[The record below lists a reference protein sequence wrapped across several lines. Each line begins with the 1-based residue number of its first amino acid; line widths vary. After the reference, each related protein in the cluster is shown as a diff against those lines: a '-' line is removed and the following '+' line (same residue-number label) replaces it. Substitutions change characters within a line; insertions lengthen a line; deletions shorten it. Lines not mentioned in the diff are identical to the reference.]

1 MADEWTTANP
11 SWEQRIVARESLLPC
26 GPLFPDEAEAS
37 LAVFD
42 DLHVADIG
50 ARMGDACAPW
60 MRDFAACL
68 FGAIDEE
75 SGRRL
80 IREYFL
86 MVAKKN
92 FKSGLGAAIMLTELL
107 RNSRE
112 GAEFLLLAPTLE
124 VARNAYEPARAMIR
138 ADDELST
145 LLHVRDHLRTIEHR
159 DNGSS
164 LKIIAADSE
173 TVSGKK
179 ASAVLIDE
187 LWLFG
192 KKPHAE
198 AMLREATGGLAS
210 RPEGF
215 VFFLSTQSDEPPQ
228 GVFKAKLQYARD
240 VRDGAIEDRKFLP
253 LIYEFPRG
261 MIERG
266 EHLKPENLYLPN
278 PNLGRSVDREWLV
291 DELRKAQ
298 AAGGESLRV
307 FSAKHLNLQVGLAQR
322 HDGWIGA
329 EHWQECEDET
339 LTLEGLLEWADG
351 VVIGVDVG
359 GSEDVFSL
367 SLLARRKP
375 EEGRAHW
382 RALNR
387 SWFYESSLSRRQ
399 AVQSAL
405 TDFIK
410 AGELTLIQE
419 SNEAYDEIADLVRRV
434 DEAGLLLAVGVDSE
448 RPGDLPEVLADVVD
462 VD

>member
-1 MADEWTTANP
+1 
-11 SWEQRIVARESLLPC
+11 
-26 GPLFPDEAEAS
+26 
-37 LAVFD
+37 
-42 DLHVADIG
+42 
-50 ARMGDACAPW
+50 
-60 MRDFAACL
+60 
-68 FGAIDEE
+68 
-75 SGRRL
+75 
-80 IREYFL
+80 
-86 MVAKKN
+86 
-92 FKSGLGAAIMLTELL
+92 MLTELI

-112 GAEFLLLAPTLE
+112 GAEFLILAPTLE
-124 VARNAYEPARAMIR
+124 VARNSYEPCRAMVR
-138 ADDELST
+138 SNDELST

-179 ASAVLIDE
+179 ASGVLIDE

-198 AMLREATGGLAS
+198 LMLREATGGLAS

-215 VFFLSTQSDEPPQ
+215 VCYLSTQSDEPPQ

-240 VRDGAIEDRKFLP
+240 VRDGVIDDRKFLP
-253 LIYEFPRG
+253 LIYEYPRH
-261 MIERG
+261 MVEAG
-266 EHLKPENLYLPN
+266 EHLKPENLFVTN

-298 AAGGESLRV
+298 AAGGETMRI
-307 FSAKHLNLQVGLAQR
+307 FGAKHLNTEVGMALR
-322 HDGWIGA
+322 NDGWIGA

-339 LTLEGLLEWADG
+339 ITLEGLLEWADG
-351 VVIGVDVG
+351 VVLGCDVG
-359 GSEDVFSL
+359 GSEDIFSL

-405 TDFIK
+405 SDFIK
-410 AGELTLIQE
+410 AGELTLIAQ
-419 SNEAYDEIADLVRRV
+419 SGEAYAEIADLVRRV
-434 DEAGLLLAVGVDSE
+434 DEAGLLLAVGVDFE
-448 RPGDLPEVLADVVD
+448 RPGELPEVLGEVLD
-462 VD
+462 VDSMVFAVRQGWRLTGALQALERALQEGQFKHQRSALVSWCVSNARIVEHGASARSVAKMVESGGKIDGFVSLLTAASLMLTNPEPKGVLQAGEGFFVVG